1 MTALFLINTGLL
13 LRMFADST
21 PQHTLLPFTR
31 SLIEADTADA
41 AAFPP
46 GMVFLSHDGETT
58 GDLYPIFPGAMQR
71 PTSAADLCRVE
82 STGDVSNLSGMH
94 RAASQPQL
102 SAA

>member
-1 MTALFLINTGLL
+1 MWAN
-13 LRMFADST
+13 FA
-21 PQHTLLPFTR
+21 PPPHLLPLGR